1 MPGVARLTRS
11 WPERIGTLDPH
22 REPVLRMG
30 LPAENLAAGGSLS
43 PSAVAAIAAIR
54 GRYLNAAGCWPKRR
68 SNVGDESCNRR
79 SGVEKMADREIRTL
93 LASGSTGG
101 LRSCRKFSRNSR
113 INKQQPFCE
122 PSRNDIRVMPGGCV
136 GESGYTEFQRVALE
150 QWASSVPPRFRSRKE
165 SSTLVLD
172 QFGRIL
178 SCSPCAE
185 RIFGTSQ
192 VSMLG
197 RGISDFVSGLFHAGS
212 SPGHS
217 ARHLVYLCAG
227 GGWCR
232 FEARDAAGQSFPVEI
247 NLTRMASIDTGR
259 DRYLMDVRQPA
270 PAPTY

>member
-1 MPGVARLTRS
+1 M
-11 WPERIGTLDPH
+11 
-22 REPVLRMG
+22 
-30 LPAENLAAGGSLS
+30 
-43 PSAVAAIAAIR
+43 
-54 GRYLNAAGCWPKRR
+54 
-68 SNVGDESCNRR
+68 
-79 SGVEKMADREIRTL
+79 
-93 LASGSTGG
+93 
-101 LRSCRKFSRNSR
+101 
-113 INKQQPFCE
+113 
-122 PSRNDIRVMPGGCV
+122 